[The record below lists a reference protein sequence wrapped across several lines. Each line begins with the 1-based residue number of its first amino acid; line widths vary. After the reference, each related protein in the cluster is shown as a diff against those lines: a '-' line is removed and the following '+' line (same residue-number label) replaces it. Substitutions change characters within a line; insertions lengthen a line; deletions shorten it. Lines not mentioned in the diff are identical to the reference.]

1 MCVEMKKRRKGGKG
15 KKKGDRAEREEGR
28 GKKRG
33 EGAQKYK
40 KESGRERNGR
50 RKEEAKKEEK
60 KGVVVSPKRC
70 LCLGSESVLLL
81 FRCSHWR
88 RHQWPGRTAGSPSQR
103 LLICTV
109 QIPPKASPCSWKVVL
124 CPNVQI
130 LMLFLL

>member
-1 MCVEMKKRRKGGKG
+1 MVQWLELGASTAEAQVQSLVGELRYPKPCHMAIKKERKRKG
-15 KKKGDRAEREEGR
+15 
-28 GKKRG
+28 
-33 EGAQKYK
+33 
-40 KESGRERNGR
+40 
-50 RKEEAKKEEK
+50 
-60 KGVVVSPKRC
+60 VIVSPKRC

-81 FRCSHWR
+81 CRCSHWR

-124 CPNVQI
+124 RPNVQI